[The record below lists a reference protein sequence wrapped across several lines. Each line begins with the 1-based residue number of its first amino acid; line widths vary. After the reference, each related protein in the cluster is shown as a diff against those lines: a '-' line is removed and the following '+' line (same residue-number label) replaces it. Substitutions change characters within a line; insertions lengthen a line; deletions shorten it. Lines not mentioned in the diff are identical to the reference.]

1 MRRGEAPAPRAPGVR
16 LSYSELRV
24 VGCEPVTPRM
34 RRVTLA
40 GDGLAE
46 FTPVAPDQQ
55 VKLFFARDGGVPEVP
70 DPPDSLDDVGSWYQ
84 RYLAMPDE
92 RRPWLRTYSI
102 RAHRPSARE
111 VDVDFVLHGDG
122 AHSGP
127 AARWAAAA
135 RPGDVVGLYGPSVS
149 HLRTP
154 GRHDWKLFA
163 GDETA
168 LPAIGAW
175 LESLGP
181 HERAVVVAE
190 VAGPEEEQPLESAAD
205 VTVLWRHRDGAP
217 AGRSSVLAD
226 AVRSLSFPGGEPFA
240 WVAGEASAV
249 RTVRRHLV
257 NERGLDRR
265 AVAFAGYWRVQLTH
279 DDAPTADELADHA
292 EEPAAG

>member
-1 MRRGEAPAPRAPGVR
+1 MRRGEAPRVSGVR
-16 LSYSELRV
+16 LTYSELRV
-24 VGCEPVTPRM
+24 VGCEAVTPRM

-40 GDGLAE
+40 GDGLAG

-70 DPPDSLDDVGSWYQ
+70 DPPAGLDDVAGWYQ

-92 RRPWLRTYSI
+92 RRPWMRTYSI
-102 RAHRPSARE
+102 RRHRSAARE

-122 AHSGP
+122 EHDGP
-127 AARWAAAA
+127 ASRWAAAA
-135 RPGDVVGLYGPSVS
+135 GPGDAVGLYGPSVS

-181 HERAVVVAE
+181 DERAVVVAE
-190 VAGPEEEQPLESAAD
+190 VAGPEEEQRLDSPAS
-205 VTVLWRHRDGAP
+205 VTVLWRHRGSAP
-217 AGRSSVLAD
+217 AGRSDVLAD
-226 AVRSLSFPGGEPFA
+226 AVRELDFPDGEPFA

-249 RTVRRHLV
+249 RDVRRHLV
-257 NERGLDRR
+257 GERGVDRR
-265 AVAFAGYWRVQLTH
+265 AVAFAGYWRVDRTH
-279 DDAPTADELADHA
+279 DDASTAEELADHA
-292 EEPAAG
+292 EASAG

>member
-1 MRRGEAPAPRAPGVR
+1 
-16 LSYSELRV
+16 
-24 VGCEPVTPRM
+24 M
-34 RRVTLA
+34 RRVTLT
-40 GDGLAE
+40 GDGLAG

-70 DPPDSLDDVGSWYQ
+70 DPPADLDDVSGWYQ
-84 RYLAMPDE
+84 RYLAMPDD

-102 RAHRPSARE
+102 RRHRPEERQ

-122 AHSGP
+122 GGHDGP

-135 RPGDVVGLYGPSVS
+135 RPGDVIGLYGPSVS

-181 HERAVVVAE
+181 DDHAVVVAE
-190 VAGPEEEQPLESAAD
+190 VAGPEEEQRFQSRAS
-205 VTVLWRHRDGAP
+205 VTVTWWHRGGVP
-217 AGRSSVLAD
+217 AGRSTALTD
-226 AVRSLSFPGGEPFA
+226 AVRALEFPDGEPFA

-249 RTVRRHLV
+249 REVRRHLV
-257 NERGLDRR
+257 GERGIDRR
-265 AVAFAGYWRVQLTH
+265 AVAFSGYWRVDRSH
-279 DDAPTADELADHA
+279 DDASTAEELADH
-292 EEPAAG
+292 EEAAAV